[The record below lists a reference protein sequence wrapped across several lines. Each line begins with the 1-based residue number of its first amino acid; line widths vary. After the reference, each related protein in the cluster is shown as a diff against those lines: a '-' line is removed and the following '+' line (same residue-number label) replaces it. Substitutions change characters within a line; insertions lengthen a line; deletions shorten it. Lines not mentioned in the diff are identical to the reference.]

1 MLITFEGIEGV
12 GKTTHLKWMGEQLRH
27 VGIQVLTT
35 REPGGTP
42 MGEEIRD
49 ILLAHRHERVA
60 PLTELLLM
68 FAARAQHVD
77 TVIRPALERGD
88 WVLCDRFVDATYA
101 YQGGGRGVAIA
112 LIAKLEKLVLEDF
125 KPDLTLLFD
134 APTLVGLNRVK
145 GRGGIQDRF
154 EQEKVDFFERV
165 RLAYKA
171 RADRDPLRHKI
182 IDASK
187 TIDEVQKVLLEMTTY
202 LIRPHPSPHPSP
214 HPNPLPK
221 GEGV

>member
-1 MLITFEGIEGV
+1 MFITFEGIEGV
-12 GKTTHLKWMGEQLRH
+12 GKTTHLKWMAEQLSH
-27 VGIQVLTT
+27 AGIELLTT

-49 ILLAHRHERVA
+49 ILLAHRHERVT

-77 TVIRPALERGD
+77 TVIRPALDRGQ

-101 YQGGGRGVAIA
+101 YQGGGRGVETD
-112 LIAKLEKLVLEDF
+112 LIAKLEKLVLGDF

-134 APTLVGLNRVK
+134 APIEVGLSRVS
-145 GRGGIQDRF
+145 GRGGIPDRI
-154 EQEKVDFFERV
+154 EQEKLDFFERV

-171 RADRDPLRHKI
+171 RADLDPVQYKI

-187 TIDEVQKVLLEMTTY
+187 TLLDVQKVLLEISKN
-202 LIRPHPSPHPSP
+202 LIEKQH
-214 HPNPLPK
+214 K
-221 GEGV
+221 

>member
-1 MLITFEGIEGV
+1 MFITFEGIEGV
-12 GKTTHLKWMGEQLRH
+12 GKTTHLKWMAAALSKA
-27 VGIQVLTT
+27 GIEVLTT

-49 ILLAHRHERVA
+49 ILLAHRNERVA

-77 TVIRPALERGD
+77 TIIQPALKRGC
-88 WVLCDRFVDATYA
+88 WVLCDRFVDASYA
-101 YQGGGRGVAIA
+101 YQGGGRGIETT
-112 LIAKLEKLVLEDF
+112 LIEKLEKLVLADF

-134 APTLVGLNRVK
+134 APVSVGLSRVK

-154 EQEKVDFFERV
+154 EQEKLDFFERV

-171 RADRDPLRHKI
+171 RADQDPLRHKI
-182 IDASK
+182 IDASES
-187 TIDEVQKVLLEMTTY
+187 IEAVQKGLQDITDQ
-202 LIRPHPSPHPSP
+202 LIKKHH
-214 HPNPLPK
+214 
-221 GEGV
+221 V

>member
-1 MLITFEGIEGV
+1 MFITFEGIEGV
-12 GKTTHLKWMGEQLRH
+12 GKTTHLKWMAAALSKA
-27 VGIQVLTT
+27 GIEVLTT

-49 ILLAHRHERVA
+49 ILLAHRNERVA

-77 TVIRPALERGD
+77 TIIQPALKRGC
-88 WVLCDRFVDATYA
+88 WVLCDRFVDASYA
-101 YQGGGRGVAIA
+101 YQGGGRGIETT
-112 LIAKLEKLVLEDF
+112 LIEKLEKLVLADF

-134 APTLVGLNRVK
+134 APVSVGLSRVK

-154 EQEKVDFFERV
+154 EQEKLDFFERV

-171 RADRDPLRHKI
+171 RADQDPLRHKI
-182 IDASK
+182 IDASES
-187 TIDEVQKVLLEMTTY
+187 IEAVQKGLQDIIDH
-202 LIRPHPSPHPSP
+202 LIKKHH
-214 HPNPLPK
+214 
-221 GEGV
+221 V

>member
-1 MLITFEGIEGV
+1 MFITFEGIEGV
-12 GKTTHLKWMGEQLRH
+12 GKTTHLKWMAEQLQRA
-27 VGIQVLTT
+27 GISVLTT

-77 TVIRPALERGD
+77 TVIRPALESGH

-101 YQGGGRGVAIA
+101 YQGGGRGVETD
-112 LIAKLEKLVLEDF
+112 LIAKLEKLVLGNF

-134 APTLVGLNRVK
+134 APIEVGLSRIK
-145 GRGGIQDRF
+145 ERGGVQDRF
-154 EQEKVDFFERV
+154 EQEKLDFFERV

-171 RADRDPLRHKI
+171 RADQDPVRHKI

-187 TIDEVQKVLLEMTTY
+187 TIDEVQTVLLALTLTLTLTPTLSQRE
-202 LIRPHPSPHPSP
+202 RE
-214 HPNPLPK
+214 NK
-221 GEGV
+221 K

>member
-1 MLITFEGIEGV
+1 MFITFEGIEGV
-12 GKTTHLKWMGEQLRH
+12 GKTTHLKWMAEQLQLS
-27 VGIQVLTT
+27 GISVLST

-88 WVLCDRFVDATYA
+88 WVLCDRFIDATYA
-101 YQGGGRGVAIA
+101 YQGGGRGVAID
-112 LIAKLEKLVLEDF
+112 LIAKLEKLVLGDF

-134 APTLVGLNRVK
+134 APISIGLNRVK
-145 GRGGIQDRF
+145 GRGGMQDRF
-154 EQEKVDFFERV
+154 EQEKLDFFERV
-165 RLAYKA
+165 RLAYQE
-171 RADRDPLRHKI
+171 RATQDQRHKV

-187 TIDEVQKVLLEMTTY
+187 TIDEVQRVLLA
-202 LIRPHPSPHPSP
+202 LIPTLFSTFRGSAGSFSH
-214 HPNPLPK
+214 
-221 GEGV
+221 E

>member
-1 MLITFEGIEGV
+1 MFITFEGIEGV
-12 GKTTHLKWMGEQLRH
+12 GKTTHLKWMAAALSKA
-27 VGIQVLTT
+27 GIEVLTT

-49 ILLAHRHERVA
+49 ILLAHRNERVA

-77 TVIRPALERGD
+77 TIIQPALKRGC
-88 WVLCDRFVDATYA
+88 WVLCDRFVDASYA
-101 YQGGGRGVAIA
+101 YQGGGRGIETT
-112 LIAKLEKLVLEDF
+112 LIEKLEKLVLADF

-134 APTLVGLNRVK
+134 APVSVGLSRVK

-154 EQEKVDFFERV
+154 EQEKLDFFERV

-171 RADRDPLRHKI
+171 RADQDPLRHKI
-182 IDASK
+182 IDASES
-187 TIDEVQKVLLEMTTY
+187 IEAIQKGLQDITDQ
-202 LIRPHPSPHPSP
+202 LIKKHH
-214 HPNPLPK
+214 
-221 GEGV
+221 V

>member
-1 MLITFEGIEGV
+1 MFITFEGIEGV
-12 GKTTHLKWMGEQLRH
+12 GKTTHLKWMAEQLSH
-27 VGIQVLTT
+27 AGIAVLTT

-77 TVIRPALERGD
+77 TVIRPALERGS

-101 YQGGGRGVAIA
+101 YQGGGRGVEIV
-112 LIAKLEKLVLEDF
+112 LIEKLEKLVLGDF

-134 APTLVGLNRVK
+134 VPIELGLNRVR
-145 GRGGIQDRF
+145 GRGGIPDRI
-154 EQEKVDFFERV
+154 EQEKRDFFERV
-165 RLAYKA
+165 RLAYIA
-171 RADRDPLRHKI
+171 RANLDSKRHKI
-182 IDASK
+182 IDTSK
-187 TIDEVQKVLLEMTTY
+187 TLADVQKMLLEITKN
-202 LIRPHPSPHPSP
+202 LIEKQH
-214 HPNPLPK
+214 
-221 GEGV
+221 V

>member
-1 MLITFEGIEGV
+1 MFITFEGIEGV
-12 GKTTHLKWMGEQLRH
+12 GKTTHLKWMAEQLQFL
-27 VGIQVLTT
+27 GIPVLTT

-101 YQGGGRGVAIA
+101 YQGGGRSVATD
-112 LIAKLEKLVLEDF
+112 LITKLEKLALGDF
-125 KPDLTLLFD
+125 KPDLTLVFD
-134 APTLVGLNRVK
+134 APVAVGLNRIK
-145 GRGGIQDRF
+145 KRGIQDRF
-154 EQEKVDFFERV
+154 EQEKLEFFERV
-165 RLAYKA
+165 RLAYKE
-171 RADRDPLRHKI
+171 RALQDFVRHKI
-182 IDASK
+182 MDASK
-187 TIDEVQKVLLEMTTY
+187 TIDEVQKELLDIITSLVEK
-202 LIRPHPSPHPSP
+202 RHEQ
-214 HPNPLPK
+214 K
-221 GEGV
+221 F